1 MSDKKI
7 SVVVSVY
14 NEEQSLRNF
23 YSAAL
28 PVLENIAWD
37 YELIFVND
45 GSTDNSRMILGSFAN
60 ENKKVKVL
68 NFSRNFGHEAAMIAG
83 IDHSTGDGIVC
94 MDADLQHPPE
104 IIPEI
109 IQKFDDGF
117 EIISMV
123 RRSRKRESLLRKLPA
138 VAFYKILNML
148 SPIKFEN
155 NSSDFFA
162 FSKRVATI
170 LKKDYRENVRYL
182 RGFVQSVG
190 FKKTTIA
197 FDAQDRIAGE
207 SKYNIA
213 KLIKF
218 SMTTICSFS
227 DMPLK
232 LGIYSGLVVALFG
245 VILMIYTI
253 IEKIIHGAPS
263 GYSTIIVAMSFMFGI
278 VLCVIGIIGQYISVL
293 FSEIKN
299 RPIYILDDT
308 KNLEEKQEN
317 ER

>member
-1 MSDKKI
+1 MSYKKI

-14 NEEQSLRNF
+14 NEEQSLHNF
-23 YSAAL
+23 YSDTL
-28 PVLENIAWD
+28 SVLENIVWD

-45 GSTDNSRMILGSFAN
+45 GSTDNSRMILDSFAK

-83 IDHSTGDGIVC
+83 IDHSAGDGIVC

-109 IQKFDDGF
+109 VEKLDDGF

-123 RRSRKRESLLRKLPA
+123 RRSRKKESLLRKLPA
-138 VAFYKILNML
+138 VTFYKLLNML

-190 FKKTTIA
+190 FKKTTLSFEAQERA
-197 FDAQDRIAGE
+197 FGE
-207 SKYNIA
+207 SKYNLA

-218 SMTTICSFS
+218 SMATICSFS

-308 KNLEEKQEN
+308 KNLEEK
-317 ER
+317 

>member
-1 MSDKKI
+1 MNDKKI
-7 SVVVSVY
+7 SIVVSVY
-14 NEEQSLRNF
+14 NEEQSLNKF
-23 YSAAL
+23 YSETMC
-28 PVLENIAWD
+28 VLENLSWD
-37 YELIFVND
+37 YELVFVND
-45 GSTDNSRMILGSFAN
+45 GSRDNSRMILDTFAE

-83 IDHSTGDGIVC
+83 IDYSTGDGVVC
-94 MDADLQHPPE
+94 MDAGIQHPPKTIVE
-104 IIPEI
+104 IIE
-109 IQKFDDGF
+109 KFEEGF
-117 EIISMV
+117 EVISMV
-123 RRSRKRESLLRKLPA
+123 RHSRENESLLRKLPA
-138 VAFYKILNML
+138 VAFYKVLNML

-162 FSKRVATI
+162 FSKRVADI

-190 FKKTTIA
+190 FKKTTIE

-213 KLIKF
+213 KLMKF
-218 SMTTICSFS
+218 SMSTICSFS

-232 LGIYSGLVVALFG
+232 LGIYSGLFVALLG

-253 IEKIIHGAPS
+253 IQKIVHGAPG
-263 GYSTIIVAMSFMFGI
+263 GYSTIIVAMCFMFGI
-278 VLCVIGIIGQYISVL
+278 VLCVIGIIGQYISIL
-293 FSEIKN
+293 FSEIKG

-308 KNLEEKQEN
+308 KNIEE
-317 ER
+317 